1 MAIDLVEFDMDKG
14 NNFLKSGEP
23 VTPVWLDWIPQQLE
37 VKLEKQS
44 VKIAVLP

>member
-1 MAIDLVEFDMDKG
+1 MAIDLVEFDMARAIASL
-14 NNFLKSGEP
+14 NSGEP